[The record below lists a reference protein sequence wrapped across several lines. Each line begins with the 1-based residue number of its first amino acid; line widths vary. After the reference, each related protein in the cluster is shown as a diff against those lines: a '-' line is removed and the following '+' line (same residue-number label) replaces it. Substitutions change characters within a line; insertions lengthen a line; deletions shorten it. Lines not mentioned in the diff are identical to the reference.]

1 MEDENI
7 AEEESKFEMTPEQA
21 TSLDG
26 GGQKPSVFN
35 RKNVLVLICI
45 SFAVIVGGGLIL
57 NIAKPSKKNASASEG
72 GYSSSGNSSEF
83 LTNLRNRAERSN
95 RNDQTRDEGS
105 DAIIPDETP
114 GADPLLPP
122 ASFTRS
128 PEVEAVRGS
137 PSPPQTQY
145 QQPPAPQA
153 QNTRQGE
160 PVHFRSSLV
169 PQVQGR
175 LFAQNGQSQTQQPSQ
190 AAAQSR
196 PPAEDYY
203 NYLNSQNPSRNAGGG
218 QASDYSQQND
228 QQNKQSFYD
237 SSNSGGAIYGGQFL
251 GQNSVWTGTLIPGI
265 LETAINTDLPG
276 NVLARV
282 TQNIYDSQTGRVLLI
297 PQGTLLFAR
306 YNSSVSYAQSRVQIV
321 WDTLIRPDGYQ
332 IDLEGAPGVDR
343 TGMSGQD
350 ALYSENWFEYLK
362 AAGIITLFSVTNA
375 KMTDTANKYSTESSA
390 ANIAEANS
398 QLVNQIGSEL
408 VSRAMNIQPT
418 LSVENGTLINIMLNK
433 TLYLPPVSGYPAEQK
448 YKLER

>member
-1 MEDENI
+1 MEEEENI
-7 AEEESKFEMTPEQA
+7 PEEESKFEMTPEQA

-26 GGQKPSVFN
+26 GGQKAGVFN
-35 RKNVLVLICI
+35 RKNVLIVICI

-83 LTNLRNRAERSN
+83 LTSLQNRAVRSN
-95 RNDQTRDEGS
+95 RNDQTQEEKPDV
-105 DAIIPDETP
+105 IIPDETP
-114 GADPLLPP
+114 STDLLLPP
-122 ASFTRS
+122 ASFSRS
-128 PEVEAVRGS
+128 PEVESIRGGS
-137 PSPPQTQY
+137 SPPQTQN
-145 QQPPAPQA
+145 QSPSAPQ

-160 PVHFRSSLV
+160 PAHFRSSMV
-169 PQVQGR
+169 PQIQGR
-175 LFAQNGQSQTQQPSQ
+175 LLSSQNGQNQIPQQQPTT
-190 AAAQSR
+190 QSR
-196 PPAEDYY
+196 SPAADYY
-203 NYLNSQNPSRNAGGG
+203 NNALAAQASGG
-218 QASDYSQQND
+218 QASSYAQQND

-237 SSNSGGAIYGGQFL
+237 PQSSGGAIYGGQYL
-251 GQNSVWTGTLIPGI
+251 GQNSVWTGTIIPGI

-332 IDLEGAPGVDR
+332 IELEGAPGVDK

-375 KMTDTANKYSTESSA
+375 KMTDTANKYSNEASA

-398 QLVNQIGSEL
+398 KFVNQIGSEL

-433 TLYLPPVSGYPAEQK
+433 TLYLPPVSGYTAEQK
-448 YKLER
+448 YKLE